1 MRDGQ
6 KSGGWEPGSVKALLL
21 LVAAILVIGA
31 LIGAALTAIGPSQ
44 DPNTSVGGPGSSPA
58 AAV

>member
-6 KSGGWEPGSVKALLL
+6 KSGGWEPGSVRSLLL
-21 LVAAILVIGA
+21 LVAVILVVGA

-44 DPNTSVGGPGSSPA
+44 DPNTSVGRPAPPPA
-58 AAV
+58 ATT

>member
-1 MRDGQ
+1 MSDGQ
-6 KSGGWEPGSVKALLL
+6 KSGGWEPGSVKSLLL
-21 LVAAILVIGA
+21 LVAVILVVGA

-44 DPNTSVGGPGSSPA
+44 DPNTSVGPAGPSPV